1 MTTFDTVYCLADK
14 QKSGGC
20 VAVMAKSGWS
30 CGFGRANRARKSP
43 GFSGKIGEG
52 SGRRD
57 SNPRPPAWKA
67 GTLPTELLPHRNRIL
82 PGFPQLGPRSLA
94 GVLAAEGGL
103 HEDLAELCAG
113 HPVLL
118 KCLIE

>member
-57 SNPRPPAWKA
+57 SNPRQPAWKA
-67 GTLPTELLPHRNRIL
+67 GTLPTELLPLASKML
-82 PGFPQLGPRSLA
+82 PEGARPLSAYPLLAISTSGDDQARSSGESRPVAAAPPR
-94 GVLAAEGGL
+94 V
-103 HEDLAELCAG
+103 
-113 HPVLL
+113 
-118 KCLIE
+118 